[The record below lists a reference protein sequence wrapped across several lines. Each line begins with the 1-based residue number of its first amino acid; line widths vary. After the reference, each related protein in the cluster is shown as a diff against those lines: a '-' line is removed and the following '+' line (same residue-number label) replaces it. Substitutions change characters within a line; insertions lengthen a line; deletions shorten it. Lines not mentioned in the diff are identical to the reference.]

1 MSKLVLTIEEDYDF
15 SLIGISCHTK
25 DYRLCWELNKIL
37 HIDLIRTADYEIN
50 KKSEKSSF
58 SFYEFIDDANYLE
71 YFLIS
76 NRGKNGFLIPEQ
88 KKVDFLLMIRGSISE
103 SQTKDFIGKIN
114 SLSLVLTSFNID
126 PNQLKSKQNLIF

>member
-1 MSKLVLTIEEDYDF
+1 MSKMVLTIEEDYDF

-25 DYRLCWELNKIL
+25 DYRLCWELNKTL

-50 KKSEKSSF
+50 KKSEKASF
-58 SFYEFIDDANYLE
+58 SFYEFIDEANYLE
-71 YFLIS
+71 FYLLS

-88 KKVDFLLMIRGSISE
+88 KKVDFFLMVRGNISE
-103 SQTKDFIGKIN
+103 SHTKDLIGKIN

-126 PNQLKSKQNLIF
+126 PNLLKSKQNLLF

>member
-1 MSKLVLTIEEDYDF
+1 MSKMVLTIEEDYDF

-25 DYRLCWELNKIL
+25 DYRLCWELNKTL
-37 HIDLIRTADYEIN
+37 NTDLVRTADYEIS
-50 KKSEKSSF
+50 KKSEKISF

-76 NRGKNGFLIPEQ
+76 NRSKNGFLIPEQ
-88 KKVDFLLMIRGSISE
+88 KKVDFFLMVRGNISE
-103 SQTKDFIGKIN
+103 SLTKEIIGKIN

-126 PNQLKSKQNLIF
+126 PNQLKSKQNLLF

>member
-1 MSKLVLTIEEDYDF
+1 MSKMVLTLDEDYDF

-37 HIDLIRTADYEIN
+37 HTDLIRTEDFEIS
-50 KKSEKSSF
+50 KKNERITF
-58 SFYEFIDDANYLE
+58 SFYEFIDEANYLE
-71 YFLIS
+71 YFLVS

-88 KKVDFLLMIRGSISE
+88 KKVDFFLMVRGNISE
-103 SQTKDFIGKIN
+103 SHTKDTIAKIN

-126 PNQLKSKQNLIF
+126 PNQLKSKKNLLF